1 MNYLNQNQDN
11 TKRIFTPGNGAGG
24 IVRCVNPGP

>member
-1 MNYLNQNQDN
+1 MNYLNQKQGIS
-11 TKRIFTPGNGAGG
+11 KRLFTPGNGAGG